1 MKVLVVTRK
10 QSLRAAGELVGAGQR
25 LGVVAALCLG
35 PGAEAAAEGLC
46 WFGADEALWWDGPAF
61 ATSPAE
67 AGLSAVERGCGE
79 LDPDLIL
86 FPSDSAGRDWAPR
99 LAWRL
104 GAGLIT
110 ECAGWEP
117 GPDGALRFLRPV
129 YGSKAIAAIVA
140 LSRVQ
145 IAVVRSGSFPLP
157 PRMPA
162 PRGAGRRLDHAV
174 VADTAWPRVV
184 EHVVEAAN
192 GPALEEAAVVVAGG
206 RGLGGVENFRLLQDL
221 AGVLGAAIGASRAAV
236 DAGWAP
242 ASTQIGQ
249 TGKSVS
255 PQLYLAVGI
264 SGASQHLAGAAG
276 AKTIVAIN
284 TDRDAPIFDVARLG
298 VVGDCGQIL
307 PALMAALR
315 EMRGSGR

>member
-1 MKVLVVTRK
+1 L
-10 QSLRAAGELVGAGQR
+10 
-25 LGVVAALCLG
+25 
-35 PGAEAAAEGLC
+35 
-46 WFGADEALWWDGPAF
+46 FGADEALWWDDPAF
-61 ATSPAE
+61 ATSPGE
-67 AGLSAVERGCGE
+67 AGLSVLVRACGE
-79 LDPDLIL
+79 VKPDLIL

-110 ECAGWEP
+110 ECAGWES
-117 GPDGALRFLRPV
+117 GPDGGLRFLRPV

-145 IAVVRSGSFPLP
+145 IAVVRSGSFPVP
-157 PRMPA
+157 ARVPA
-162 PRGAGRRLDHAV
+162 PGASRRLDHAI
-174 VADTAWPRVV
+174 VADGAWPRVV
-184 EHVVEAAN
+184 EHVVEAAD

-206 RGLGGVENFRLLQDL
+206 RGLGGMDNFRLLQDL
-221 AGVLGAAIGASRAAV
+221 ADVLGAAVGASRAAV

-242 ASTQIGQ
+242 ASSQIGQ
-249 TGKSVS
+249 TGKSVR
-255 PQLYLAVGI
+255 PDLYLAVGI

-276 AKTIVAIN
+276 AKTVVAIN

-307 PALMAALR
+307 PALVAALR
-315 EMRGSGR
+315 AMRRSGA